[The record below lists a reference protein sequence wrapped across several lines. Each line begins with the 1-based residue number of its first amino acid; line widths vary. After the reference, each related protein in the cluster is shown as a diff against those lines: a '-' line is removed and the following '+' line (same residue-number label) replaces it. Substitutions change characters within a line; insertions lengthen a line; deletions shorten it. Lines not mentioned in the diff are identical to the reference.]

1 MFFCFSSRRRHTRFA
16 LVTGVQTCAL
26 PIWSSFLLVVLD
38 FREFGV
44 DDIFV
49 GLALAG
55 VGGRRRRGLLFLFID
70 GLAELHRD
78 LRQRLRLFGHRGGI
92 AALDCGLGFGDR
104 RLDLGLQRRI
114 DLVAML
120 FELAFGRV
128 DQAFGV
134 VLRLGRLA
142 ALLVLFGELLGILD
156 HLVDVRVVE
165 AAREIGRASW
175 RERVCQD
182 V

>member
-1 MFFCFSSRRRHTRFA
+1 MIRRPPISTRTDTLFPYTT
-16 LVTGVQTCAL
+16 LFR
-26 PIWSSFLLVVLD
+26 S

-128 DQAFGV
+128 EH
-134 VLRLGRLA
+134 
-142 ALLVLFGELLGILD
+142 ALD
-156 HLVDVRVVE
+156 RTTVVE
-165 AAREIGRASW
+165 GNSG
-175 RERVCQD
+175 VGCLYFG
-182 V
+182 